1 MKNAQVETAIPKFGL
16 YGESSLNQDPG
27 FVHIED
33 IAARSGENGWL
44 IKPHRHGKMFQILC
58 IFEGKV
64 EVQLDEI
71 EHSLV
76 GSWAITI
83 PPGVVHG
90 FRFQP
95 NAQGV
100 VLTLAE
106 PLLSNQSY
114 QDSRSIFEPLL
125 GSFQTIQFRKK
136 DVLFHQLTQY
146 FTLIEGE
153 FQRADTDYNMMLEWL
168 VNMVLMTLKRQLEN
182 TQLQAYTGSASSQL
196 LRSFRRLLEGEYK
209 NQWTVQQYATEL
221 HTSVSSLNRL
231 CKEAIG
237 LTAKDI
243 IQERVLVEAKRKL
256 IYTRNTLDQTAYTLG
271 FKDPAYFSRF
281 FKRLEGVSPS
291 EYREANNYETT
302 KG

>member
-1 MKNAQVETAIPKFGL
+1 MKEKQVKGAIPKFGL
-16 YGESSLNQDPG
+16 YGESSLNQNPG
-27 FVHIED
+27 FVHIEN

-58 IFEGKV
+58 VFEGEI
-64 EVQLDEI
+64 EVQLDEDK
-71 EHSLV
+71 HVLV

-90 FRFQP
+90 FSFQP

-106 PLLSNQSY
+106 PLLSS
-114 QDSRSIFEPLL
+114 QDSQSIFETLL
-125 GSFQTIQFRKK
+125 DSSQTIQFNKK
-136 DVLFHQLTQY
+136 DVLLSQLAQY
-146 FTLIEGE
+146 FRLIEDE
-153 FQRADTDYNMMLEWL
+153 FQRTDSDYNVMLEWL
-168 VNMVLMTLKRQLEN
+168 VKMVLMTLKRQLEN
-182 TQLQAYTGSASSQL
+182 TQLQASSGSASSQK
-196 LRSFRRLLEGEYK
+196 LRSFRRFLEGEYK
-209 NQWTVQQYATEL
+209 NQWTVQQYATAL

-231 CKEAIG
+231 CKEAVG

-243 IQERVLVEAKRKL
+243 IQERVLIEAKRKL

-302 KG
+302 RI

>member
-1 MKNAQVETAIPKFGL
+1 MKNAQIKAAIPKFAL
-16 YGESSLNQDPG
+16 YGESSLNQDAG

-64 EVQLDEI
+64 EVQLDEV
-71 EHSLV
+71 EYSLV

-106 PLLSNQSY
+106 PLLSNQNS
-114 QDSRSIFEPLL
+114 QSSFEPLL
-125 GSFQTIQFRKK
+125 DSSQTIQFQKK
-136 DVLFHQLTQY
+136 DVLFNQLTQY

-168 VNMVLMTLKRQLEN
+168 VKMVLMTLKRQSEN
-182 TQLQAYTGSASSQL
+182 TQLQAHTGSTSSQM
-196 LRSFRRLLEGEYK
+196 LRSFRKLLEGEYK

-231 CKEAIG
+231 CKEAVG
-237 LTAKDI
+237 FTAKGI

-291 EYREANNYETT
+291 EYRETNNYETT
-302 KG
+302 RS